1 MPMMIEWNSFSAFD
15 DARELERV
23 VDLLH
28 DWAEAGRTVS
38 EQNPPFNRYDF
49 QTGEKS
55 HLWARLS
62 LQAAETEKILEIEKP
77 GLYPKTDIADNFYK
91 LFFDLEDVAEKPLLL
106 TQKLSDIVLSLH
118 KVLIHAHE
126 VFNPDHLEIMLD
138 KLKNDE
144 RVKASAEIAKA
155 KRDSQVNAATKSHE
169 GRKLTREY
177 AINQFMQKNGAWDS
191 ISHAAKELQEEVIQ
205 YSRIYSR
212 PRAPTNANR
221 SIREWIGDYL
231 QENPEAIHKIS
242 EKGQRSLKLRG
253 VRKLARNAIR

>member
-1 MPMMIEWNSFSAFD
+1 MMIEWNSFSAFD
-15 DARELERV
+15 DARELEHV

-28 DWAEAGRTVS
+28 DWADSGQMVS

-91 LFFDLEDVAEKPLLL
+91 LFFDLEDVAEKPFLLKP
-106 TQKLSDIVLSLH
+106 KLSDIVLRLH
-118 KVLIHAHE
+118 KALIYAHE

-138 KLKNDE
+138 KLKNDERVKASAEIAKAKNDE

-177 AINQFMQKNGAWDS
+177 TINQFMQKNGVWDS
-191 ISHAAKELQEEVIQ
+191 ISHAAKDLEKEVVQ
-205 YSRIYSR
+205 YSSMYPR
-212 PRAPTNANR
+212 PLAPTNASR
-221 SIREWIGDYL
+221 SIREWIGGYL
-231 QENPEAIHKIS
+231 RENPEAKHKIS
-242 EKGQRSLKLRG
+242 EKGQRLLK
-253 VRKLARNAIR
+253 